1 MEQRDLII
9 IGGGPAGYT
18 AAVYAAR
25 AGLEPLCIEGFAG
38 GGQLL
43 LTTRVE
49 NYPGFPEGVDGPDLV
64 ARMRAQAQRFGGEF
78 LLRDVTAV
86 ELAGSPFLVVA
97 GDREFRARAVVLATG
112 AAPKQLGLASELAL
126 QTKGVAYCA
135 ICDGAF
141 FAGQRVGVIGGG
153 DAAMETAL
161 AMSKLA
167 REVIVV
173 HRRVELRASRVMQ
186 GYVAAR
192 PNVRFRKP
200 FVVTE
205 VLGEDVGRVRGLRL
219 RGPSGGEEL
228 VEELEGLFVS
238 IGHTPNTDFFRPWLD
253 HDAAGYLTVQP
264 GSTRTS
270 VPGVFA
276 AGDVQ
281 EHVFRQAVT
290 AAASGCMAALEAERW
305 LAHGV
310 VEEARWAA

>member
-1 MEQRDLII
+1 MERREII
-9 IGGGPAGYT
+9 VIGGGPAGYT
-18 AAVYAAR
+18 AAMYAAR

-49 NYPGFPEGVDGPDLV
+49 NYPGFPDGVDGPDLV
-64 ARMRAQAQRFGGEF
+64 GRMRAQAERFGGEF

-86 ELAGSPFLVVA
+86 DLAASPFLVGA
-97 GDREFRARAVVLATG
+97 GDRQFSARAVVLATG
-112 AAPKQLGLASELAL
+112 AAPKQLGLSSELAL

-141 FAGQRVGVIGGG
+141 FTGQRVAVVGGG

-161 AMSKLA
+161 TMSKLA

-186 GYVAAR
+186 QYVAAR

-200 FVVTE
+200 YVVGA
-205 VLGEDVGRVRGLRL
+205 VLGEDVGRVTGLRL
-219 RGPSGGEEL
+219 RGPHGDEL

-238 IGHTPNTDFFRPWLD
+238 IGHSPNTDLFRPWLD
-253 HDAAGYLTVQP
+253 HDAAGYLTVKA
-264 GSTRTS
+264 GSTATS

-281 EHVFRQAVT
+281 EYVFRQAVT
-290 AAASGCMAALEAERW
+290 AAGSGCMAALEAERW
-305 LAHGV
+305 LAHSLPL
-310 VEEARWAA
+310 EERWAA